1 MRPWYESAVFYH
13 LYPLGATGA
22 PFENRG
28 PAESRFDQLDAWIPY
43 LEDLGFSALY
53 IGPLFESSTHGYDTR
68 DLRLVDRRL
77 GTNGEFRD
85 FVDACHRAGI
95 RVVIDAVFNHTGR
108 EFFAFRDIQERRW
121 DSPYR
126 DWYRGVSFQGQ
137 SPMGDPFCYDAWQGQ
152 FNLPCLNLKN
162 PEVKNYLL
170 DTVRFWAD
178 TFDIDGLRLDCAN
191 VLDFDFMRELRAAAP
206 SVKEDFWLMGEVI
219 HGEYDRWVRDD
230 MLHSVT
236 NYALHK
242 AFWSAHNDRNYFEIA
257 HTIRRLP
264 ESGIR
269 LYTFADNHDE
279 DRLTSKLTNPAH
291 LAPLYT
297 LLFSLPGIPSIYYG
311 SEWGI
316 QGKRTPYSDHVLR
329 PAVTAGEAREKANE
343 LTALIRRLIRIH
355 RENPEFHF
363 GRYQELSLTN
373 RQFAFAR
380 LGEESM
386 AVTAVNCDDAPCSFS
401 LALPAGVSRAVS
413 LLAGT
418 KTDLTDGVL
427 TFTLEANSGEIFRVW
442 DGPDE
447 AGAGDTAPESG
458 ASTAGRPADGADAD
472 EAAAGAEPIKY
483 TTGE

>member
-1 MRPWYESAVFYH
+1 
-13 LYPLGATGA
+13 
-22 PFENRG
+22 
-28 PAESRFDQLDAWIPY
+28 
-43 LEDLGFSALY
+43 
-53 IGPLFESSTHGYDTR
+53 
-68 DLRLVDRRL
+68 
-77 GTNGEFRD
+77 
-85 FVDACHRAGI
+85 
-95 RVVIDAVFNHTGR
+95 
-108 EFFAFRDIQERRW
+108 
-121 DSPYR
+121 
-126 DWYRGVSFQGQ
+126 
-137 SPMGDPFCYDAWQGQ
+137 
-152 FNLPCLNLKN
+152 
-162 PEVKNYLL
+162 
-170 DTVRFWAD
+170 
-178 TFDIDGLRLDCAN
+178 
-191 VLDFDFMRELRAAAP
+191 
-206 SVKEDFWLMGEVI
+206 MGEVI

-297 LLFSLPGIPSIYYG
+297 LLFTLPGIPSIYYG

-401 LALPAGVSRAVS
+401 LALPAGGSRAVS

-418 KTDLTDGVL
+418 KADLADGVL